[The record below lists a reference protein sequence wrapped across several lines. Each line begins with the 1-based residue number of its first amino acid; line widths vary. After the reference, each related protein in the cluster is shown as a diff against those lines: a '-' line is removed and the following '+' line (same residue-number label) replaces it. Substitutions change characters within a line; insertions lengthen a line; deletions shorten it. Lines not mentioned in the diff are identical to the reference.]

1 MKPMKPRSPRPTVQ
15 LNLPLLNVPT
25 CVVPDDKQVELVL
38 ALVELLT
45 DAAQACANAAG
56 GDDESETHR

>member
-1 MKPMKPRSPRPTVQ
+1 MKPIKPRSPQSTVQ
-15 LNLPLLNVPT
+15 LNLPLLNVPAS
-25 CVVPDDKQVELVL
+25 VVPEDKQAELVV

-45 DAAQACANAAG
+45 DAAHACVSAG

>member
-1 MKPMKPRSPRPTVQ
+1 MKPNKPRSPQPTVQ
-15 LNLPLLNVPT
+15 LNLPLLSLPAS
-25 CVVPDDKQVELVL
+25 VVPEDKQAELVV

-45 DAAQACANAAG
+45 DAAHVCANAG